1 MSAKA
6 ESLAGKF
13 GFLTGLMDLIVGDF
27 SAEDWARTPERGG
40 NHAHWLVGHLAFC
53 RRTLARKLGA
63 DAEPDELRQD
73 FDTGV
78 TLRQLFYRL
87 VSYLLIPN
95 TKSAY
100 TVLSSRTAEARREGN
115 FPAFIDNTREID
127 RPWSFGGPEEATDW
141 LVRAYRR
148 DRTEGQEYSIYL
160 GVEKRGIV
168 EQLRA
173 WFGHDLGIPILALG
187 GYSSQTYIDEIRSDV
202 RRQARPGILL
212 YAGDFDPSGE
222 DIIRDF
228 EERLGCFQEVRRIA
242 LTAEQVEEYDLP
254 PQMGKATDTRAS
266 AFIARHGRLVQ
277 VELDALPPDTLR
289 GLYQEALDDFWD
301 EEVYEEVLQQ
311 ERGERE
317 ELRKSA

>member
-1 MSAKA
+1 MTSRQRGIGRPSRIDWKA
-6 ESLAGKF
+6 LLVEAVAIVESY
-13 GFLTGLMDLIVGDF
+13 
-27 SAEDWARTPERGG
+27 
-40 NHAHWLVGHLAFC
+40 
-53 RRTLARKLGA
+53 
-63 DAEPDELRQD
+63 
-73 FDTGV
+73 DTDV

-87 VSYLLIPN
+87 VSIGRIPN

-100 TVLSSRTAEARREGN
+100 GRLSSVTAEARRQDA
-115 FPAFIDNTREID
+115 FPALIDNTRTID
-127 RPWSFGGPEEATDW
+127 RPFSFDGPDQAKDW
-141 LVRAYRR
+141 LAYAYRR

-168 EQLRA
+168 AQLRM
-173 WFGHDLGIPILALG
+173 WFGQDLGIPILALA

-228 EERLGCFQEVRRIA
+228 EERLGCLEEVRRIA

-254 PQMGKATDTRAS
+254 PEMGKATDSRAA

-277 VELDALPPDTLR
+277 VELDALPPTTLR
-289 GLYQEALDDFWD
+289 DLYQGALDDFWD
-301 EEVYEEVLQQ
+301 QDTYEEVLEE

-317 ELRKSA
+317 RLRRSA